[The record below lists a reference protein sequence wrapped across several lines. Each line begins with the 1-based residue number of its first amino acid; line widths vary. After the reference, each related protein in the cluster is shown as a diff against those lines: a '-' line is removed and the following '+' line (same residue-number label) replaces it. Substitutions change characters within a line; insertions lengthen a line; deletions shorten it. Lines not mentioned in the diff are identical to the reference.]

1 MQGFWYI
8 PFSVI
13 FSYDNLTNCDN
24 TFKILRQ
31 LPWIPNKVFFIYCEK
46 MEKCFFNLILINT
59 ILALVIFL
67 ILHYA
72 RSQKKRLTAVF
83 LLFYDFHYYLNL
95 SQPCTVRSLGRRVLC
110 NFQTRQFRKLSG
122 SGNETNFR
130 FDHCNKLSKD
140 SSINVKHSKW
150 DKIFCPNM
158 GNNIRHGK

>member
-1 MQGFWYI
+1 MKSSIMQGFWYI

-59 ILALVIFL
+59 LCAK
-67 ILHYA
+67 
-72 RSQKKRLTAVF
+72 SKEKTNCG
-83 LLFYDFHYYLNL
+83 LFYCFMIFIIYLNL
-95 SQPCTVRSLGRRVLC
+95 SQPCTVRSLGRRVHC

-130 FDHCNKLSKD
+130 FDYCNEWSKD
-140 SSINVKHSKW
+140 SSMNIKHSKW
-150 DKIFCPNM
+150 DK
-158 GNNIRHGK
+158 NILS